1 MTPRLKS
8 SKKWTGFPGDF
19 QDQIKESLI
28 EYFGKELR
36 GAELII
42 EGRIYP
48 QEILVRLGFIRK
60 GELTQHNFEVSVF
73 YKEDTAISQI
83 HFGVDAAASLM
94 NEFLIAESTSAT
106 EDEGAEFDLPRTWK
120 EIEFEGQTLSCQ
132 YTTVNSRLEAAADEL
147 LGVHEDSLVHGED
160 EDSDEEDEIELS
172 DESLNDDSE
181 DTRDSTALKRKNKKP
196 QIH

>member
-28 EYFGKELR
+28 EHFGKELR

-48 QEILVRLGFIRK
+48 EEILVRLGFLRK
-60 GELTQHNFEVSVF
+60 GELTQHNFEVSVL

-83 HFGVDAAASLM
+83 HFCIDAAASLM
-94 NEFLIAESTSAT
+94 NEYLIAEASSSA
-106 EDEGAEFDLPRTWK
+106 EDEPSEVDFPRTWK
-120 EIEFEGQTLSCQ
+120 EIEFEGQALSCQ

-147 LGVHEDSLVHGED
+147 LGIHEDSLVQGED
-160 EDSDEEDEIELS
+160 DDEDPSD
-172 DESLNDDSE
+172 DDSE
-181 DTRDSTALKRKNKKP
+181 DLATRKSLTTKNKKP